1 MSEDRGYRVIVAVFL
16 IAVVLSILGIWY
28 DVVNAQDAPE
38 PIVTTFTAHCY
49 TVQGDKLTAYFG
61 YSSNG
66 VEHWLGS
73 GYDVTTQAGDYPDA
87 LSVTVDLLPA
97 PNLPDVTLGRYVEY
111 QDAAMAVFNG
121 VDTTQTIHFDVSILP
136 VCDAPTVTPVPTVD
150 TCPAWA
156 VDSATGGKVCLW
168 SLPKGGEWQ

>member
-1 MSEDRGYRVIVAVFL
+1 MSKDRGYRFIVAVFL

-28 DVVNAQDAPE
+28 EVVNAQDAPE
-38 PIVTTFTAHCY
+38 PIVTTFTVHCY
-49 TVQGDKLTAYFG
+49 SVQGDKLTVYFG

-73 GYDVTTQAGDYPDA
+73 GYDVTTQAGNYPDA
-87 LSVTVDLLPA
+87 LSMTVDLLPA
-97 PNLPDVTLGRYVEY
+97 PDLPDVTLGRYVEY

-121 VDTTQTIHFDVSILP
+121 VDTVQTIHFDLSAMPL
-136 VCDAPTVTPVPTVD
+136 CGEAAVPLQQD

-156 VDSATGGKVCLW
+156 INGATGDRVCLW
-168 SLPKGGEWQ
+168 SLPRVGEWQ